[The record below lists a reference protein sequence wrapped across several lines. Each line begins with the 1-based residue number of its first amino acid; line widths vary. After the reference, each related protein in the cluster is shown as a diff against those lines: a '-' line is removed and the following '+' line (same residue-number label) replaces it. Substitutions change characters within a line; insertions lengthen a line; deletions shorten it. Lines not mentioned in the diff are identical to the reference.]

1 MLRNIALACTVLGA
15 HVTTHAQEAPNLHPY
30 LRADIGLGR
39 FLDVEEDE
47 DAPEEFNKVT
57 DDLEK
62 PMEFSIAAGILGSGG
77 RFGIGMFYQ
86 RDASE
91 GSTSAPIAIDG
102 GSITSIEASLVSHLY
117 GAQFVG
123 IAPIGEHLDFRGE
136 VGLAKASCTQTIDLD
151 MLIPTSQGTIPG
163 SGKTTFDYAG
173 VAFVAGLGLDFKL
186 TPHVAIGGFARMV
199 QGRAT
204 PEEGTTKVTVEGQTM
219 SRKLDLDDEEDS
231 DISSISLSLALRL
244 TL

>member
-1 MLRNIALACTVLGA
+1 MLRKITVACALLGA
-15 HVTTHAQEAPNLHPY
+15 QFTTHAQEAPSLRPF

-39 FLDVEEDE
+39 FLEVEEDE
-47 DAPEEFNKVT
+47 DAPEEFNKLT

-62 PMEFSIAAGILGSGG
+62 PMEFSIAAGLLGSEG
-77 RFGIGMFYQ
+77 RFGIGLFYQ

-102 GSITSIEASLVSHLY
+102 GSITSVDASIVSHLY

-123 IAPIGEHLDFRGE
+123 IAPLGGLLDFRGE
-136 VGLAKASCTQTIDLD
+136 VGLAKASSTQVIDLD
-151 MLIPTSQGTIPG
+151 MMVPTSQGTIPG
-163 SGKTTFDYAG
+163 SGKSTIDLAG
-173 VAFVAGLGLDFKL
+173 VAFVAGVGLDLKL

-219 SRKLDLDDEEDS
+219 SRKLDLDDEDDA